1 MLMKSFFEEMNGTYR
16 QEGDYLLPNLS
27 LPPDTEE
34 YPLGKYGRMRQRYLK
49 EHRRALYSS
58 LMLEG
63 TLMKHLAEIDRSCND
78 RLEIIEKALMK
89 QEGVTEALKAAD
101 QMEWVR
107 RRNSIRSRA
116 EEVILAELVYAQREC
131 PLPALMLITG
141 IFSFEC
147 VKVFL

>member
-1 MLMKSFFEEMNGTYR
+1 MKSLFEEMGGTYR

-63 TLMKHLAEIDRSCND
+63 TLIKHLAEIDRSCND
-78 RLEIIEKALMK
+78 RLKIIETALMK
-89 QEGVTEALKAAD
+89 REGVTEALKVSD

-107 RRNSIRSRA
+107 RRNSIRNRA
-116 EEVILAELVYAQREC
+116 EEIILSELVYA
-131 PLPALMLITG
+131 
-141 IFSFEC
+141 
-147 VKVFL
+147 